1 MIPSILANLDLAGP
15 VQGPQNLKFGGGVS
29 DSVFNPAVLA
39 IVVVAGLLVFICQR
53 KKAIIPF
60 FFASL
65 LVPTDQV
72 VVLGGAHFPMLRVL
86 VLFAIVWIL
95 KEKASSNRPLFSGGM
110 NKIDIAVILL
120 TVFVAIN
127 SVLLFQESGAVINQ
141 LGNLF
146 TVFGV
151 YFFLRFLIREEE
163 DVVRAIR
170 TLAYVAACVAMIM
183 TYEIV
188 TKHNPYAL
196 LGGARASAYAHLI
209 PRGERVRAQAGFAH
223 SLLAG
228 TFGAVL
234 MPLFV
239 ALWWKSKEHR
249 RIAGLGV
256 ASATVI
262 TLAANSS
269 TPILAYAA
277 GVLALCLWPIRG
289 WMRVIRW
296 GVVMTIVFLQV
307 VLKNP
312 VWHLIARIDISGG
325 SSGYHRYMLIDQ
337 CIRHFWDWWLIGVK
351 DTSVWGWDMWDTAN
365 QYVALCDG
373 SGLLPFVLF
382 IAVIVYAFKYLGKAR
397 RRAKKDRATAL
408 FMWALAASLFANVI
422 AFFGISYYDQ
432 TIVAWYSLLAMI
444 SAAAASQKSNSTD
457 ARTRVPADEIS
468 PVLEREEQMVQ

>member
-1 MIPSILANLDLAGP
+1 VIPSILANLDLAGP